1 MVRQLDNLNEIQ
13 DVALALLRKADVEE
27 RLPTPVDDL
36 IAAAG
41 LLEHDDYVLTE
52 SKIKQAPKELR
63 RLLRSAGRKI
73 RGVLDRR
80 ERVLHVNPVIDV
92 PAQRQFIRCHETM
105 HDALPWQRDL
115 LVLGDTHKTLSP
127 SIELRFEQEA
137 NQGAAELLFQVD
149 LLKRIA
155 RDYPTDITTPVEL
168 AGMFG
173 ASIHATF
180 RRWVE
185 NHPGTVC
192 GIALKPQP
200 VSISPLKFRRF
211 EVPASADWQRRFG
224 LRCFPA
230 QLSVFTHPFLAD
242 ISKPCSGE
250 VDCEW
255 SLADLAGSQTD
266 LRVQSFTNGYRIF
279 VLLWVPGKESLVAR
293 RRRRGRIVVG
303 R

>member
-1 MVRQLDNLNEIQ
+1 MARQLDNLNEIR
-13 DVALALLRKADVEE
+13 DVALSLLRKADVDE

-41 LLEHDDYVLTE
+41 LLEDDDYVLSE

-80 ERVLHVNPVIDV
+80 ERVLHVNPAIAV

-105 HDALPWQRDL
+105 HDVIPWQRDL
-115 LVLGDTHKTLSP
+115 LVLGDTHKTLAP

-155 RDYPTDITTPVEL
+155 RDYPTHITTPVEL

-185 NHPGTVC
+185 HHSGTVC
-192 GIALKPQP
+192 GIALKPEP
-200 VSISPLKFRRF
+200 ASTSPLKFRRF
-211 EVPASADWQRRFG
+211 EVPVSEDWRHRFG
-224 LRCFPA
+224 SRCFP
-230 QLSVFTHPFLAD
+230 QQRLSVFTHPFLAD
-242 ISKPCSGE
+242 ISQSGSGE

-255 SLADLAGSQTD
+255 SLADLAGSQTN

-279 VLLWVPGKESLVAR
+279 VLLWVPRKESLVAR

-303 R
+303 